1 MVTQTDQASITL
13 LASYGAN
20 SIRTYTAVG
29 GPAIL
34 AEALAAGVTVNMG
47 IAIPPAAGNSAL
59 YTSATARAA
68 LIASIQP
75 LVQACV
81 AYPSLLMWEIGNE
94 VEDPPNQGYGPLFSF
109 MDQLATGA
117 CVLCTRFCAPAR

>member
-1 MVTQTDQASITL
+1 MVTQTDQASISL
-13 LASYGAN
+13 LASYGAD

-59 YTSATARAA
+59 YTSASARAA

-75 LVQACV
+75 LVQACIS
-81 AYPSLLMWEIGNE
+81 YPSLLMWEIGNE
-94 VEDPPNQGYGPLFSF
+94 VEDPPNQGYGPIFSF
-109 MDQLATGA
+109 MDQLATDA
-117 CVLCTRFCAPAR
+117 FVRLCTFAPAR